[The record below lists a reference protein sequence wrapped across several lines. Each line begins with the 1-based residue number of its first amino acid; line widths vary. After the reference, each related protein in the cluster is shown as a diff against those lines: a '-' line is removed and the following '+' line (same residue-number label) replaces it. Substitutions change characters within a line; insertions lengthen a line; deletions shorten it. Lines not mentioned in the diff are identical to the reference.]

1 MKLIYESNAYSIQH
15 LGISSRKCLKL
26 FSSES
31 SSSSSSRTSSDE
43 EEKLKENV
51 SIDKVFVVFA
61 HCYIFCQKHLKTKT
75 PKLPCPTSLK
85 NRDTSSFSKQWD
97 VNDIYHISAKPHP
110 WYTFRNILLTTD
122 DIFYMGIIL
131 VVIISIFQL

>member
-85 NRDTSSFSKQWD
+85 NRERGQ
-97 VNDIYHISAKPHP
+97 NDPADLL
-110 WYTFRNILLTTD
+110 FRDFKSEVSQKFRKL
-122 DIFYMGIIL
+122 
-131 VVIISIFQL
+131 QLFLHGNRKKV